1 MTLFVLNLIL
11 ASALQQGPPQAATPL
26 PPTPATGA
34 QPAAAQSATP
44 PAAQTTALPAAQAE
58 AARAAE
64 APVKPQTPA
73 EQRGYVISPEDALQI
88 VVWKEPGL
96 SAAAPVR
103 PDGKISLSLLGDVQA
118 AGLTPTALGDA
129 ITEQLKK
136 YLTDPSVTVT
146 VTSFAPK
153 MVYLTGEVA
162 HVGPVSLTPG
172 LTLMQAISVAGGL
185 TPFAH
190 NKKIY
195 VLRKKDTTTVRL
207 PFDYRKALK
216 TGDEQGIT
224 LQAGDTVVVP

>member
-1 MTLFVLNLIL
+1 MTLFVLQLVL
-11 ASALQQGPPQAATPL
+11 ASALQQGATAQ
-26 PPTPATGA
+26 TPN
-34 QPAAAQSATP
+34 P
-44 PAAQTTALPAAQAE
+44 PAAVQAAPSPAGQTTALPPAQAE

-64 APVKPQTPA
+64 SAVKPQTPV

-88 VVWKEPGL
+88 VVWKEPAL

-153 MVYLTGEVA
+153 LIYLTGEVA
-162 HVGPVSLTPG
+162 HVGPVTLTPG
-172 LTLMQAISVAGGL
+172 LTLMQALSVAGGL

-190 NKKIY
+190 EKKIY
-195 VLRKKDTTTVRL
+195 VLRKKGGSTVRL

-216 TGDEQGIT
+216 TGDDQGIT